1 MPMPR
6 IFVSHSHHDNAW
18 CRPFVAA
25 MQSAGWDAWYDEKG
39 LQAGAAWVKVIQ
51 TELQTREIFL
61 LILTPD
67 AWASE
72 WVQDEV
78 QLALATRRLI
88 VIVEHQP
95 AMVDGFVLTRQWI
108 RVPDLDAAAAAH
120 QVAVALAGTATPL
133 TNTPS
138 PTAQSAASPLM
149 VSPEKLPPHLAQLGF
164 RGEVSA
170 FEGRPVEFILPPLA
184 RVTAGSFWMGSRNDP
199 QAQTDEPWHQVTLD
213 EYEIGVYPVTVAE
226 YACAVRAG
234 KVPPP
239 PDKDAW
245 GANQRWADQLQH
257 PDHPVVNVSWREA
270 RQYVGWL
277 TTMTG
282 AAWRLPT
289 EAEWEKAARW
299 DVTRAIAWIYPWGD
313 TWGNSRANTKD
324 SGPQASSPVGAYA
337 AQGDASPVGC
347 HDMAGNVWEWTSSIY
362 AVEDY
367 QADNRRENNNDTTSH
382 RVIRGGSWSDV
393 PEYAR
398 AAYRGKFTIDDH
410 FGNLGFR
417 PARLALPGSR

>member
-6 IFVSHSHHDNAW
+6 IFVSHRQHHNDW
-18 CRPFVAA
+18 CRPFVTTL
-25 MQSAGWDAWYDEKG
+25 QSAGWDAWYDEKG

-120 QVAVALAGTATPL
+120 QVAVALTAASPAL
-133 TNTPS
+133 TNTLVS
-138 PTAQSAASPLM
+138 ITQAAVPPRILA
-149 VSPEKLPPHLAQLGF
+149 PETLPPYLAQRGF
-164 RGEVSA
+164 HGEVSA
-170 FEGRPVEFILPPLA
+170 FEGRPVELILPPLA
-184 RVTAGSFWMGSRNDP
+184 HVTAGPFWMGSRNDP
-199 QAQTDEPWHQVTLD
+199 QGQTDEPWHQVALD
-213 EYEIGVYPVTVAE
+213 AYEIGVYPVTVAE

-234 KVPPP
+234 KVPQPR
-239 PDKDAW
+239 DKDAW
-245 GANQRWADQLQH
+245 GANLRWADQLRRL
-257 PDHPVVNVSWREA
+257 DHPVVNVSWREA

-282 AAWRLPT
+282 TVWRLPT
-289 EAEWEKAARW
+289 EAEWEKAASW
-299 DVTRAIAWIYPWGD
+299 DVTRAVSWIYPWGD
-313 TWGNSRANTKD
+313 TWDRSRANTQD
-324 SGPQASSPVGAYA
+324 SGPQAPSPVGAYA
-337 AQGDASPVGC
+337 AQSDASPVGC

-362 AVEDY
+362 TDEAY
-367 QADNRRENNNDTTSH
+367 QADSWRENNNDPTSH

-393 PEYAR
+393 PEHAR

-410 FGNLGFR
+410 FGNVGFR
-417 PARLALPGSR
+417 TARQSIASSR